1 MVLVPPERDPSPLE
15 RFSAPLLVQL
25 SRVPRWLLVVV
36 VLGLTLGGLLLEN
49 AVGAALLLVLAIF
62 IAWLAIVAWSTLT
75 PVGRLARLVV
85 VGLVVFAAVTRLA

>member
-1 MVLVPPERDPSPLE
+1 VTDDRDLTPLE

-25 SRVPRWLLVVV
+25 SRVPRWMLVGVL
-36 VLGLTLGGLLLEN
+36 LGLTVGGLLLEN
-49 AVGAALLLVLAIF
+49 AVGAVLLLILGLF
-62 IAWLAIVAWSTLT
+62 IAWLAVIAWSTLT